1 MDNSDRPAGRSAGH
15 RAMPIAHER
24 LGGGLIRR
32 TIRALSLDS
41 DLYREVSAPGASTLQ
56 AVLIVMLAAVGVGL
70 GEGSRTLLFMLGAW
84 QIESRTGLLWY
95 TFVDKTLP
103 IAALHAAVHLAAWP
117 VWAAALWII
126 GGRLVAAGGRT
137 PRFGSV
143 ARGLAFAQAPGLLL
157 ILTPVLVR
165 ALVPIIGFATDP
177 ETDPG
182 RWGFVAFQLPRT
194 LDFGFRTLISGWVLI
209 GTFLSLR
216 ESLGL
221 SNGRTLGAML
231 AAGIAVA
238 VLLGILAKAIAF
250 AVPSPPWTFNLALSG
265 DSFLGIGGSGP
276 LAIFWIENALP
287 ISLGFDFNL
296 GLIDGFMRVFA
307 RGS

>member
-1 MDNSDRPAGRSAGH
+1 
-15 RAMPIAHER
+15 MPIAQTR
-24 LGGGLIRR
+24 LSGGFIRR

-70 GEGSRTLLFMLGAW
+70 GEGGRTLLYMLRAW

-95 TFVDKTLP
+95 TFINETLP
-103 IAALHAAVHLAAWP
+103 LAALNAVAHLAGWP
-117 VWAAALWII
+117 LWAAALWII
-126 GGRLVAAGGRT
+126 GGRLVSAGGRT

-143 ARGLAFAQAPGLLL
+143 ARGLAFAQAPGLFL
-157 ILTPVLVR
+157 ILSPALAR
-165 ALVPIIGFATDP
+165 ALVPIIGLATDSATDP
-177 ETDPG
+177 A
-182 RWGFVAFQLPRT
+182 RWGFVAFQLPQT

-209 GTFLSLR
+209 GTFLALR

-221 SNGRTLGAML
+221 SNGRTLGAIL
-231 AAGIAVA
+231 AAGVTVA
-238 VLLGILAKAIAF
+238 VLLGVLATAIAL

-276 LAIFWIENALP
+276 LANFWIENALP

-307 RGS
+307 GAS